1 MPTIFDKLGPFTEE
15 EERRKEESLKAI
27 GTLGT
32 AALTIPAA
40 TILTFQDYLN
50 DTSKIKEQEAMRMF
64 PQVDPSILKRVAASG
79 RQVSNLI
86 PESQKVSQ
94 ARLYNVER
102 FSHAPNLVRD
112 DIYKRDKFYP
122 GFLDARPGLP
132 SAELGSYQETIKN
145 KSLLPEETLEA
156 LTVTPG
162 PNPGRFAK
170 DYVEILA
177 DKLGKTINQLQA
189 DESFSPTGSFVDEEA
204 AFKKIESLSS
214 KIPGT
219 AGYVWGNLD
228 KPQYSYAEGNRSLG
242 QKETGSNPALYVS
255 QIDADPLKEADYLY
269 TSNIL
274 TGKGLDPRVKFKHY
288 PDLGPGTGP
297 SYGVAENKD
306 ISFRKDLISARGEL
320 TTGDLQAL
328 LAERNLPFAYQTLK
342 TKNNNY
348 TGTERPG
355 NVLRENLE
363 RLAKAENITESQAI
377 KQFARYVPNVGDPSI
392 PSTPAVTGRASEF
405 PVEGPG
411 ISPFG
416 RFASKTDLRQIGIL
430 PPSDKASYK
439 AFNVDQFDQLFK
451 KVKYEVH
458 RDHRYGASLI
468 QPVDTYFTPVN
479 PLDVFEKTEKGLD
492 ELIISRD
499 KLRPMAAN
507 KLLNRTVNNLI
518 EQAKPIKSLG
528 LGGLAT
534 GGIATAMDPAVI
546 DALSR
551 GDYTQA
557 GTTAA
562 LNTTIG
568 SVVGGATAKGLQALQ
583 ALGYA
588 RPAAA
593 VASSLPLAGG
603 VLSGLALGETG
614 KAINRVYKQNTGKDW
629 ADRNKP
635 KDYDLYTGAT
645 PTIQPRTG
653 TAILGGKPVQVPYGS
668 IAGQK
673 TVGRPW
679 WDKAGSQIEKF
690 ANLLNSGS
698 IIGR

>member
-64 PQVDPSILKRVAASG
+64 PQADPSILKGVTASG
-79 RQVSNLI
+79 RRVSNLI

-255 QIDADPLKEADYLY
+255 QINADPLKEADYLY

-411 ISPFG
+411 MSPFG

-439 AFNVDQFDQLFK
+439 AFNVDEFDQVFK
-451 KVKYEVH
+451 YVYP
-458 RDHRYGASLI
+458 RYDASNI
-468 QPVDTYFTPVN
+468 QPVDTYTTSVN
-479 PLDVFEKTEKGLD
+479 PLDPFGKTKEGLD

-551 GDYTQA
+551 GDYMQA

-653 TAILGGKPVQVPYGS
+653 TAILGGRPVQVPYGS

-679 WDKAGSQIEKF
+679 WDKAGSQVEKF